1 MIYTLTNPKGI
12 DVAIQNLQ
20 TFLHDKLG
28 WENID
33 VYGRVYRNVTEQKGL
48 IPEAYIA
55 DGEYRDVFLN
65 DKKTATIFFIDDNK
79 HETKEG
85 IRFEG
90 KIKIVIAVN
99 LKKAFPNA
107 THRADSDAEIKAIEL
122 TRLRSGFVMNELE
135 KGIENVFSG
144 FNTEGIKLS
153 DIQPYHVFSINGV
166 ITYQINC
173 F

>member
-12 DVAIQNLQ
+12 DAAIQNLQ
-20 TFLHDKLG
+20 NFLHDQLG
-28 WENID
+28 WTDID
-33 VYGRVYRNVTEQKGL
+33 VYGRVYRNVSEQKGL
-48 IPEAYIA
+48 TPEAYIS
-55 DGEYRDVFLN
+55 DGEYRDVLTN

-85 IRFEG
+85 IRFES
-90 KIKIVIAVN
+90 KIKIVFILN
-99 LKKAFPNA
+99 LKKAFPNV
-107 THRADSDAEIKAIEL
+107 THRADMDAEIKAVEL
-122 TRLRSGFVMNELE
+122 LRMRSAFAMNEME
-135 KGIENVFSG
+135 KGVDAVLSG

-166 ITYQINC
+166 MTYQINC